1 MSTSRQLWWS
11 LLVIAVALLLSLLWS
26 FQFLEA
32 GSATYSIAQF
42 NGILLVGVAI
52 GTAILL
58 YTEWEPF

>member
-11 LLVIAVALLLSLLWS
+11 LFVIAVALLLPLLWS

-42 NGILLVGVAI
+42 NGILLIGLAV

-58 YTEWEPF
+58 YVKWEPF